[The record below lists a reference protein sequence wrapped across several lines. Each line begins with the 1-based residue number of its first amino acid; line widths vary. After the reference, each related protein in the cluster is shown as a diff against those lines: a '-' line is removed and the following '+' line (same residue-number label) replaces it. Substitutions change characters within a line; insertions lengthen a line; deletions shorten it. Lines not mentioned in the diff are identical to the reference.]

1 MKEKRTT
8 SYKIRLKDSELLRW
22 KAAANDANLPLSVYI
37 RLRIEGKPVL
47 PPKVPAVNA
56 RVSVQMGNFDVQ
68 LRRVGNNL
76 NQAVKAANATL
87 EIESSIDK
95 ANVLELIKIV
105 GEVSGV
111 LNQVRDLLRSEI
123 LQLSGAKEKDDFIE
137 EYEPDDS
144 GQDYSGEDWD

>member
-8 SYKIRLKDSELLRW
+8 SYKIRLKDSELKSW

-76 NQAVKAANATL
+76 NQAVKAANTTL

-95 ANVLELIKIV
+95 TNVLELMKIV
-105 GEVSGV
+105 CEVSGV
-111 LNQVRDLLRSEI
+111 LNQVRDLLREGI
-123 LQLSGAKEKDDFIE
+123 LQLSGADDLDDLSE
-137 EYEPDDS
+137 ESDRDDL
-144 GQDYSGEDWD
+144 GQDYAGEDWD

>member
-1 MKEKRTT
+1 MKEKRST

-22 KAAANDANLPLSVYI
+22 KAAAKDANLPLSVYI

-76 NQAVKAANATL
+76 NQAVKAANTTL
-87 EIESSIDK
+87 EIDSSLDK
-95 ANVLELIKIV
+95 ANVLELKKNV
-105 GEVSGV
+105 GEVSEV
-111 LNQVRDLLRSEI
+111 LNQVRDLLRSMI
-123 LQLSGAKEKDDFIE
+123 LQLSGAEENDDFIE
-137 EYEPDDS
+137 DDEPDDS
-144 GQDYSGEDWD
+144 GEDYSDEDWD

>member
-1 MKEKRTT
+1 MKEKRST
-8 SYKIRLKDSELLRW
+8 SYKIRLKDSELKSW
-22 KAAANDANLPLSVYI
+22 KAAAKDANLPLSVYI
-37 RLRIEGKPVL
+37 RKRLEGKPVL

-68 LRRVGNNL
+68 LRRIGNNL

-95 ANVLELIKIV
+95 ANVLELTKIV

-111 LNQVRDLLRSEI
+111 LNQVRDLLREGI
-123 LQLSGAKEKDDFIE
+123 LQLSGADEKDDLSE

-144 GQDYSGEDWD
+144 GEDYRNEDWD

>member
-8 SYKIRLKDSELLRW
+8 SYKIRLKDSELKSW

-37 RLRIEGKPVL
+37 RKRVEGKPVL

-76 NQAVKAANATL
+76 NQAMAAANTTL
-87 EIESSIDK
+87 KIEEGISN

-111 LNQVRDLLRSEI
+111 LNEVRDLLREGI
-123 LQLSGAKEKDDFIE
+123 LQLSGAEDLDDFIE
-137 EYEPDDS
+137 EYEPDDLD
-144 GQDYSGEDWD
+144 QDYSGEDWD

>member
-22 KAAANDANLPLSVYI
+22 KAAAKDANLPLSVYI
-37 RLRIEGKPVL
+37 RLRVEGKPVL

-76 NQAVKAANATL
+76 NQAVKAANTTL

-111 LNQVRDLLRSEI
+111 LNQVRDLLREGI
-123 LQLSGAKEKDDFIE
+123 LQLSGADEKDDFIE

-144 GQDYSGEDWD
+144 SQDYRSEDWD

>member
-8 SYKIRLKDSELLRW
+8 SYKIRLKNSELLRW
-22 KAAANDANLPLSVYI
+22 KAAAKDANLPLSVYI

-76 NQAVKAANATL
+76 NQAVKAANTTL
-87 EIESSIDK
+87 EIDSSID
-95 ANVLELIKIV
+95 IV
-105 GEVSGV
+105 FLFEM
-111 LNQVRDLLRSEI
+111 
-123 LQLSGAKEKDDFIE
+123 
-137 EYEPDDS
+137 
-144 GQDYSGEDWD
+144 

>member
-1 MKEKRTT
+1 MKEKRST

-22 KAAANDANLPLSVYI
+22 KAAAKEANLPLSVYI
-37 RLRIEGKPVL
+37 RKRLEGKPVL

-87 EIESSIDK
+87 EIDSSIDK
-95 ANVLELIKIV
+95 ANVLELMKIV

-111 LNQVRDLLRSEI
+111 LNQVRDLLREGI
-123 LQLSGAKEKDDFIE
+123 LQLSGADDLDDFIE
-137 EYEPDDS
+137 ESDPDDS

>member
-8 SYKIRLKDSELLRW
+8 SYKIRLKEKELLRW
-22 KAAANDANLPLSVYI
+22 KAAAKSANLPLSAYI

-56 RVSVQMGNFDVQ
+56 KVSVQMGNFDVQ

-76 NQAVKAANATL
+76 NQAVKAANTTL
-87 EIESSIDK
+87 EIDSSIDK
-95 ANVLELIKIV
+95 ANVLELIEIV

-111 LNQVRDLLRSEI
+111 LNQVRDLLRSGI
-123 LQLSGAKEKDDFIE
+123 LHLSGADDLDDFIE
-137 EYEPDDS
+137 ESDRDDL